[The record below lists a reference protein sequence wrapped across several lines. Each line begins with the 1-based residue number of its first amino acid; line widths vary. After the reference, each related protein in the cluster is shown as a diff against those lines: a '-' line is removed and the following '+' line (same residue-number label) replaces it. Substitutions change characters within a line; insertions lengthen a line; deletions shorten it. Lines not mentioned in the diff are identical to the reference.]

1 MEAIIFIG
9 IQGSG
14 KSTFYKEK
22 FFNSHVRISMDL
34 LRTRN
39 KEKLFLEACINTSQK
54 LVIDNTNPL
63 KEERKKYI
71 ERIRETNYK
80 ITGYFFE
87 SSVNDCIQR
96 NNQRNGKEKISEKGI
111 FSTFH
116 KLEIPLLEEG
126 FDKIY
131 YVSINENNEFLIN
144 GNSANS

>member
-111 FSTFH
+111 F
-116 KLEIPLLEEG
+116 
-126 FDKIY
+126 
-131 YVSINENNEFLIN
+131 
-144 GNSANS
+144 